1 MDYKTMALMI
11 FRRFGYE
18 VYKINSKGRYIGSK
32 GQYTL
37 CYPYDHYTYSPW
49 FEDWFQEKYAKLK
62 DHTLLKE
69 NQCYVVY
76 EFCLHCLNLE
86 GDFAECGV
94 YKGGSAF
101 LIAHTLFNSPARD
114 KQVHL
119 FDTFTGMPAMA
130 NLDPSGIKEGR
141 FGDTSL
147 TAVREY
153 LMGYH
158 SVVFHPGLIPSTLE
172 SVKDKRFAFVHVDVD
187 LYQTTKDC
195 LKFFYNRMPRG
206 GIMIFD
212 DYGWTYFKES
222 EKKAVDEF
230 FEDKPETPIALQ
242 TGQALVIKV

>member
-1 MDYKTMALMI
+1 MDYKTMALMM
-11 FRRFGYE
+11 FRRFGLG
-18 VYKINSKGRYIGSK
+18 VYRIGGKGEYIGSK

-37 CYPYDHYTYSPW
+37 CYPYEHYTYSPW

-62 DHTLLKE
+62 DYTLLKE

-76 EFCLHCLNLE
+76 EFCLHCLHLD

-101 LIAHTLFNSPARD
+101 LIAETLASSSVED
-114 KQVHL
+114 KETHL

-130 NLDPSGIKEGR
+130 NQDPSGLKEGR

-147 TAVREY
+147 ADVKQY
-153 LMGYH
+153 LRDFPF
-158 SVVFHPGLIPSTLE
+158 VVFHPGLIPSTLE

-195 LKFFYNRMPRG
+195 LNFFYNRLTRG
-206 GIMIFD
+206 GVMIFD
-212 DYGWTYFKES
+212 DYGWTFFKES

-242 TGQALVIKV
+242 TGQAFVIKL